1 MVTLKVW
8 PGSAVLLSFGWL
20 LFPSLLGADDVQDAY
35 KQGLKAIDD
44 QQWDLA
50 AEKMREALAGRSEES
65 GKLLMKGRFRR
76 YLPHYFLG
84 VALFELGD
92 CESALASWA
101 ESERQGVVTKRK
113 GFYGNLVGS
122 RKQCQARARLSDHIA
137 SLERQLA
144 GLESEVDRASSLK
157 RDPVLQTAWNKG
169 SPSLAERQARA
180 QDELRQAQAQ
190 LEQARS
196 QADLDLLPEVENLL
210 ADARREWQAFEQ
222 QAEAQR
228 AKTRSSRIAET
239 QQAPKG
245 NDEQRPDQPVQEAAS
260 PPAELDSAIR
270 VFLDG
275 DYPRVIE
282 ILEDYSAED
291 TRAAA
296 HAHLLRSAALF
307 ALHRI
312 RGDAELLIL
321 ARGEARAAHAAEP
334 ELSLPERFFS
344 PHYRELF
351 QAAIRSDQEE

>member
-8 PGSAVLLSFGWL
+8 PGSAVLLFSGWL
-20 LFPSLLGADDVQDAY
+20 LCPSLLGADDAKDAY
-35 KQGLKAIDD
+35 KEGLKAIDD

-50 AEKMREALAGRSEES
+50 AEKMRQALAGRSEES

-101 ESERQGVVTKRK
+101 ESELQGVVTKRK
-113 GFYGNLVGS
+113 DLYRNLVRS
-122 RKQCQARARLSDHIA
+122 REQCQAGVRLSDQIA

-144 GLESEVDRASSLK
+144 GLKTEVDKASSLK
-157 RDPVLQTAWNKG
+157 RDPMLQTAWNKG

-180 QDELRQAQAQ
+180 QKKLRRAHAR

-196 QADLDLLPEVENLL
+196 QSDRDLLPEVENLL

-222 QAEAQR
+222 QAEAQHGR
-228 AKTRSSRIAET
+228 TRSSRAAET
-239 QQAPKG
+239 RQTPKG
-245 NDEQRPDQPVQEAAS
+245 NDEQRPDQPIREAAS
-260 PPAELDSAIR
+260 PPVELDSAVR
-270 VFLDG
+270 GFLDG

-282 ILEDYSAED
+282 ILESYSAED

-312 RGDAELLIL
+312 RGNAELLIL

-334 ELSLPERFFS
+334 ALSLPARFFS
-344 PHYRELF
+344 PQYRELF
-351 QAAIRSDQEE
+351 QAAITSDKED